1 MSNAGGDGD
10 PDRDAILRRRSR
22 LVALALSGITLGAA
36 QACACLRPH
45 MPAAD
50 AGADAA
56 TEATDAASDDS
67 DDSGS

>member
-1 MSNAGGDGD
+1 MSDAERDGD
-10 PDRDAILRRRSR
+10 PDRDVILRRRSR

-36 QACACLRPH
+36 QACACLRPS
-45 MPAAD
+45 MPVAD

-56 TEATDAASDDS
+56 TEATKAASDHP